1 MRLGEAMTTRIE
13 TVMPLESGDRLTRAE
28 FHARYCQH
36 PEIKKAELIEGVVYV
51 ASPVRFDKHADPHAT
66 IVGWLY
72 AYVART
78 PGVEL
83 ADTATVFLDGDA
95 EVQPDALLFWPAPR
109 GAGVHVTED
118 GYLQGPPD
126 LVVEV
131 AASSASY
138 DLHDKK
144 EVYRRAG
151 VPEYVAWRIIDGEI
165 DWFDLQDGVYVRRE
179 PDADGIIESRGFPG
193 LRLAVPALL
202 AGDHAAIL
210 AALAGPAAPPEST
223 SGPA

>member
-1 MRLGEAMTTRIE
+1 MSTLTE

-28 FHARYCQH
+28 FHRRYCQH

-51 ASPVRFDKHADPHAT
+51 ASPVRFEKHGKPNMA

-78 PGVEL
+78 PGVEF
-83 ADTATVFLDGDA
+83 ADNATVFLAGDA

-109 GAGVHVTED
+109 GAGVRITED

-151 VPEYVAWRIIDGEI
+151 VPEYAVWRIIDGAL

-179 PDADGIIESRGFPG
+179 PGADGIIESRVFPG

-202 AGDHAAIL
+202 AGDHAAVL
-210 AALAGPAAPPEST
+210 AALSGPAAQQTPS
-223 SGPA
+223 SGG